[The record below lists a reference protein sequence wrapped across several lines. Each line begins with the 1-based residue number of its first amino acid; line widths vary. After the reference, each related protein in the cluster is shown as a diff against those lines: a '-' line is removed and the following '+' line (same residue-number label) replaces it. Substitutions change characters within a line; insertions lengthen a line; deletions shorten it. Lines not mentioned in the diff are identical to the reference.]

1 MKDYFELLAAF
12 FRIGAF
18 TFGGGYAMLPM
29 LERELIINHKWSTM
43 EELMDYF
50 AVGQC
55 TPGTIAVNTASF
67 IGYKR
72 KKIPG
77 AIVATLGVILPSLI
91 IIIILAAI
99 LQQVSDYP
107 TVQSAFRGISA
118 AVAALIVQSV
128 WGMGKSGVKN
138 LLGIILMILSF
149 YFIFFL
155 KVNPVW
161 IVLGAGGIGAFA
173 YSEIGKK
180 VFKKLLTPFDK
191 EESK

>member
-29 LERELIINHKWSTM
+29 LERELIQKHNWSTM

-55 TPGTIAVNTASF
+55 TPGTIAVNTATF

-72 KKIPG
+72 KKVPG
-77 AIVATLGVILPSLI
+77 AIIATLGVILPSLI
-91 IIIILAAI
+91 IIMILATI

-107 TVQSAFRGISA
+107 IVQSAFRGISA

-128 WGMGKSGVKN
+128 WKMGKSGIKN
-138 LLGIILMILSF
+138 LLGFFLMILSF
-149 YFIFFL
+149 YVVFFL
-155 KVNPVW
+155 KVNPIW
-161 IVLGAGGIGAFA
+161 IVLGASGIGAFA

-180 VFKKLLTPFDK
+180 SLKKLLTPFHK

>member
-29 LERELIINHKWSTM
+29 LERELIINRKWSTM

-77 AIVATLGVILPSLI
+77 AITATLGVILPSLI

-99 LQQVSDYP
+99 LQQVNNYP
-107 TVQSAFRGISA
+107 IVQSAFRGISA

-138 LLGIILMILSF
+138 LLGVILMILSF

-180 VFKKLLTPFDK
+180 AFKKLLTPFNK